1 VAKKGKEIARR
12 KIVFSKIYDI
22 RGLESGDPARSIL
35 LLPGKRR
42 IWSRGRRNTWTLFI
56 QVNISS

>member
-1 VAKKGKEIARR
+1 MAKERNENITK
-12 KIVFSKIYDI
+12 KIVFSKNLLYD
-22 RGLESGDPARSIL
+22 RFGDPARSIL